1 MCSRQP
7 HLNKQNSQAPF
18 TAGPYWSPCSIPS
31 SSPTLECLATASRAH
46 ASPRM
51 GMMHHPGTH
60 ILSRNVVPR
69 PASSLRALPHRKV
82 TPDTIDDAYAQF
94 ILYCNPGVPPETDTT
109 VLRDAF
115 KIPPKSGGKS
125 FSTYTL
131 FELIGLFQSKEIKT
145 WADLALQLGVEPP
158 DQDKGQSA
166 QKIQQYAVRLK
177 RWMHSMHID
186 AFFDYL
192 MGNPHPY
199 WTDIPTDPNP
209 VLEEGRDGVAAED
222 DMALRS
228 LMPQIRPR
236 RGRKRPENEDSSR
249 SPSQRPRTES
259 GGEDLGGAGGGGG
272 GIQPLELWPAHPGA
286 ATGQAVFPSP
296 SQDQFARLNLNMGAP
311 GAAWVGENFTQ
322 TPLTAQSYSAMTAS
336 PGNGFWPG
344 QSVDTKPAAAP
355 SKPKANKR
363 HGAKVV
369 SSAWRSG
376 GPGGPGKTRG
386 RPPLNRQSTS
396 STSEASPFHA
406 FPAQSSPTYE
416 HVSPHVT
423 PNITTAVLAASPN
436 HPAASLAPEPQSN
449 LIMNQQQHSA
459 FDASMQEQSHPRTLR
474 SARSRLSLQV
484 PERAGAEVRLA
495 SPPGSTGPP
504 PVVMLNGRDMRA
516 HHNTNYGAIP
526 QSTEALVMEAFGSA
540 DQNYIPLQQ
549 QPPQPQH
556 QQQHQQ
562 QHYQQQPQPVVATAV
577 SQNDALAY
585 ATAAQQ
591 SHQVQGSSSQHQ
603 AAAEDRKG
611 VHFSDPNDRTNLDAL
626 ESFFIYDI
634 VGADWFDSAGARIPP
649 CSVDEAAG
657 IYQQVIEDVMNGAA
671 SKETFLINV
680 AALIGGGL
688 LRSGRNVKVHKTV
701 GGDGS
706 SVYDCN
712 WELQVGDV
720 KGAYSIRVALPHGK
734 WRGYRSGR
742 GKVNTYAHGA
752 AGADEDAEGEDDD
765 DIDGAQV
772 DQEAKWQ
779 RKYRDLLEIVQQ
791 QKSELSDIRKGMLGL
806 LQQPRT

>member
-1 MCSRQP
+1 MATRGLP
-7 HLNKQNSQAPF
+7 R
-18 TAGPYWSPCSIPS
+18 PS
-31 SSPTLECLATASRAH
+31 SGAAALQIPA
-46 ASPRM
+46 
-51 GMMHHPGTH
+51 
-60 ILSRNVVPR
+60 PR
-69 PASSLRALPHRKV
+69 PTSTRRALPHRKV
-82 TPDTIDDAYAQF
+82 TPETIDDAYAQF
-94 ILYCNPGVPPETDTT
+94 ILCCNPGVPPETDTA

-115 KIPPKSGGKS
+115 RIPPKSGGKS

-192 MGNPHPY
+192 LGNPHPY

-209 VLEEGRDGVAAED
+209 VLEDGRDGVAAED

-228 LMPQIRPR
+228 LLPQIRPR

-259 GGEDLGGAGGGGG
+259 GGEELGVGGAGGGA
-272 GIQPLELWPAHPGA
+272 IQPLDLWPAHPGTTSGA
-286 ATGQAVFPSP
+286 VVFPSP
-296 SQDQFARLNLNMGAP
+296 SQDQFARLNLNLGTP
-311 GAAWVGENFTQ
+311 GAAWAGENFAQ
-322 TPLTAQSYSAMTAS
+322 TPLTAQTYSAMTPS

-344 QSVDTKPAAAP
+344 QPTDTKLTAAS

-386 RPPLNRQSTS
+386 RPPLNRQNTS
-396 STSEASPFHA
+396 STSDASPFHA
-406 FPAQSSPTYE
+406 FPAQNSPTYD
-416 HVSPHVT
+416 HVSPHMT
-423 PNITTAVLAASPN
+423 PNITATVMAASPN
-436 HPAASLAPEPQSN
+436 HPTASLAPEPQSN
-449 LIMNQQQHSA
+449 LIMNQQHAA
-459 FDASMQEQSHPRTLR
+459 FDASMQDQPHPRTLR
-474 SARSRLSLQV
+474 PTRSRLSLQV
-484 PERAGAEVRLA
+484 PERAGADVRLA
-495 SPPGSTGPP
+495 SPPGSTGTP
-504 PVVMLNGRDMRA
+504 PVVMINGREMRS
-516 HHNTNYGAIP
+516 HHNANFGAIP
-526 QSTEALVMEAFGSA
+526 QNTDALTMEAFG
-540 DQNYIPLQQ
+540 
-549 QPPQPQH
+549 
-556 QQQHQQ
+556 
-562 QHYQQQPQPVVATAV
+562 TA
-577 SQNDALAY
+577 
-585 ATAAQQ
+585 
-591 SHQVQGSSSQHQ
+591 SHSPSSQHQ

-611 VHFSDPNDRTNLDAL
+611 IHFSDPNDRTNLDAL

-634 VGADWFDSAGARIPP
+634 VGADWFDSTGAQIPP

-680 AALIGGGL
+680 AALVGGGL
-688 LRSGRNVKVHKTV
+688 LRSGRNVKVHKTM
-701 GGDGS
+701 GGDES

-734 WRGYRSGR
+734 WKGYSSSKSRGNKY
-742 GKVNTYAHGA
+742 THGA
-752 AGADEDAEGEDDD
+752 AGADEDAEGEQDDGDMVDRDDD
-765 DIDGAQV
+765 DGAQGGH
-772 DQEAKWQ
+772 EEIRWQ

-806 LQQPRT
+806 LQQPRTWNPGE

>member
-1 MCSRQP
+1 
-7 HLNKQNSQAPF
+7 
-18 TAGPYWSPCSIPS
+18 
-31 SSPTLECLATASRAH
+31 
-46 ASPRM
+46 
-51 GMMHHPGTH
+51 
-60 ILSRNVVPR
+60 
-69 PASSLRALPHRKV
+69 
-82 TPDTIDDAYAQF
+82 
-94 ILYCNPGVPPETDTT
+94 
-109 VLRDAF
+109 
-115 KIPPKSGGKS
+115 
-125 FSTYTL
+125 
-131 FELIGLFQSKEIKT
+131 
-145 WADLALQLGVEPP
+145 
-158 DQDKGQSA
+158 
-166 QKIQQYAVRLK
+166 
-177 RWMHSMHID
+177 MHID

-192 MGNPHPY
+192 LGNPHPY
-199 WTDIPTDPNP
+199 WTDVPTDPNP

-259 GGEDLGGAGGGGG
+259 GGEDLGGAGSGGGG
-272 GIQPLELWPAHPGA
+272 GIQPLDLWPAHPGA
-286 ATGQAVFPSP
+286 ASGPAVFPSP

-311 GAAWVGENFTQ
+311 GAAWGGENFTQ
-322 TPLTAQSYSAMTAS
+322 TPLIAQSYSAMTPS

-344 QSVDTKPAAAP
+344 QPADTKPAAAP
-355 SKPKANKR
+355 SKPKNKR

-386 RPPLNRQSTS
+386 RPPLNRQNTS
-396 STSEASPFHA
+396 STSDASPFHA
-406 FPAQSSPTYE
+406 FPAQSSPTYD
-416 HVSPHVT
+416 HVSPHMT
-423 PNITTAVLAASPN
+423 PNITAAVLAASPN
-436 HPAASLAPEPQSN
+436 HPAASLAPEPQSH
-449 LIMNQQQHSA
+449 LIMNQQHAA
-459 FDASMQEQSHPRTLR
+459 FDASMQDQSHPRTLR

-484 PERAGAEVRLA
+484 PERPGAEVRLA

-504 PVVMLNGRDMRA
+504 PVVMINGREMRPL
-516 HHNTNYGAIP
+516 HNTNFGAMP
-526 QSTEALVMEAFGSA
+526 QSTDALVMEAFGTGHH
-540 DQNYIPLQQ
+540 DYLPLQQ
-549 QPPQPQH
+549 
-556 QQQHQQ
+556 QQ
-562 QHYQQQPQPVVATAV
+562 QHYQQHPQAVVATTV
-577 SQNDALAY
+577 SHNDALAY

-591 SHQVQGSSSQHQ
+591 PHQIQGSSSQHQ

-611 VHFSDPNDRTNLDAL
+611 IHFLDPNNRTNLDAL

-634 VGADWFDSAGARIPP
+634 VGADWFDSTGAQIPP

-657 IYQQVIEDVMNGAA
+657 IYQQVIEDVMRGAA

-688 LRSGRNVKVHKTV
+688 LRSGRNVKVHKTA

-720 KGAYSIRVALPHGK
+720 KGAYNIRVALPHGK
-734 WRGYRSGR
+734 WRGYRSSKT
-742 GKVNTYAHGA
+742 KVNTYAHGA

-765 DIDGAQV
+765 GDMGHGADNDGAQV
-772 DQEAKWQ
+772 GGEETKWQ

-806 LQQPRT
+806 LQQPRTRNPGEVGSSQRRNGTAG